1 MTHAPP
7 DCVRCRLAMLVKTE
21 YYLGDA
27 SGERG
32 KKQQRFNT
40 EEIAL

>member
-1 MTHAPP
+1 M
-7 DCVRCRLAMLVKTE
+7 VVKTE

-32 KKQQRFNT
+32 LKRQSFNT
-40 EEIAL
+40 EEIAV